1 MKQRFFTFFAFM
13 LLAAFIQAQTTP
25 SVTLAYYESS
35 EVLDS
40 CSGCTNPYQSF
51 MFTGVKVTA
60 GSRVTYIEAP
70 YSIRRYS
77 TGRLKFEIKSSV
89 SGNSARF
96 NYAQVNSTTYPTVA
110 RLYDELRI
118 HQTNA
123 PGLYTSIT
131 DTTTTTLT
139 NAHAENAVTFA
150 ATQLTHTFNLPAT
163 PVDGQECIITFNS
176 IVTNLT
182 ISGNGTT
189 LSGTAA
195 TTAAVGTCLV
205 YRYFGTL
212 AAPKW
217 IRKII

>member
-1 MKQRFFTFFAFM
+1 MKKN
-13 LLAAFIQAQTTP
+13 LLFLLSFLFLSLIMQAQT
-25 SVTLAYYESS
+25 VTFSYYDGS

-40 CSGCTNPYQSF
+40 CTNCTNPIQSRL
-51 MFTGVKVTA
+51 FTGVKVTK

-77 TGRLKFEIKSSV
+77 TSRLKFEIKSAV

-96 NYAQVNSTTYPTVA
+96 TYSEVSSTTYPTAA

-118 HQTNA
+118 HQSNA
-123 PGLYTSIT
+123 PGLYTSVT
-131 DTTTTTLT
+131 DTTTTTFT
-139 NAHAENAVTFA
+139 NAHAENVVTFA

-163 PVDGQECIITFNS
+163 PVDGQVCIITFNS
-176 IVTNLT
+176 AVTNLT